1 MFSCLISCSPSLVT
15 SYPSFLLEVGDHD
28 NNADILLPDHP
39 PEVFSAR
46 SERPLGCNVRPGSL
60 ITLQTT
66 PGCSS
71 GIAECDTRDALMLQ
85 SKKKNLTHIHKVCI
99 DVVSTFPIPVQ
110 TVGEL
115 DSAVVIWERKRF
127 VSFSTTGMDSEHK
140 GRNATHRPV
149 C

>member
-1 MFSCLISCSPSLVT
+1 MT

-46 SERPLGCNVRPGSL
+46 SERPLSCDVGPCSL
-60 ITLQTT
+60 ITLQTA
-66 PGCSS
+66 PGCRS
-71 GIAECDTRDALMLQ
+71 GIAECDTRDASELE

-99 DVVSTFPIPVQ
+99 DVVSTFPISVQ

-127 VSFSTTGMDSEHK
+127 VSFSTTGMNSEHK
-140 GRNATHRPV
+140 WRNVTHRPV